1 MRKSV
6 NVIGNVHG
14 LENISGTFWE
24 HFGNPVG
31 SLWEVRK
38 NQGITYS
45 VLYKYNMVC
54 YVVHALYCTILAYYT
69 IPAYCTISTNYTIPT
84 HCTLQ

>member
-1 MRKSV
+1 MGKSV
-6 NVIGNVHG
+6 NVIGNVHD
-14 LENISGTFWE
+14 LENILGTLWE

-31 SLWEVRK
+31 SLWEVCE

-54 YVVHALYCTILAYYT
+54 YIVHALYCIIPTYCTISVYYT
-69 IPAYCTISTNYTIPT
+69 IPTY
-84 HCTLQ
+84 CTLQ